1 MNDTPSPDMKVLLFY
16 AVVVDPDEFSPSKLK
31 VTTRNPEIKSYLE
44 KTRLLNCRQKGKSPV
59 LHLSANDATWRWVEE
74 HFEDELPR
82 KIEPAFQLLNAL
94 RGKLARYMAVS
105 ELRLSDVFAPEVHP
119 TKHVASAQTSAD
131 QVRRAYLE
139 LSQAQFDVRVR
150 LRDLRPKLA
159 NLNRTQQDEA
169 LLGMQRDGWL
179 VLYPN
184 DDPQDRNA
192 DDDAASIILGDR
204 HRDLVYLHREQR
216 Q

>member
-1 MNDTPSPDMKVLLFY
+1 MNDTPSLDMKVLLFY
-16 AVVVDPDEFSPSKLK
+16 AVVVDPYEFSPSKLK
-31 VTTRNPEIKSYLE
+31 VATRNPEIKSYLE

-59 LHLSANDATWRWVEE
+59 LYLSANDATWRWVEE
-74 HFEDELPR
+74 HFEDELPH

-105 ELRLSDVFAPEVHP
+105 ELRLSDVFAPEPHP
-119 TKHVASAQTSAD
+119 PTSAD
-131 QVRRAYLE
+131 QVRRAYLD
-139 LSQAQFDVRVR
+139 LSQGQFDVRVR

-159 NLNRTQQDEA
+159 DLNRTQQDEA
-169 LLGMQRDGWL
+169 LLGMQCDGWL
-179 VLYPN
+179 VLYPI

-204 HRDLVYLHREQR
+204 HRDLVFLHREQR